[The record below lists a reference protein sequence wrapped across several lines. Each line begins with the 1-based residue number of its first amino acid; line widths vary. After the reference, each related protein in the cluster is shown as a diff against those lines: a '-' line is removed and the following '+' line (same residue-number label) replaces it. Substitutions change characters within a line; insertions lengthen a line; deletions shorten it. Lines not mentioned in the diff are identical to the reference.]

1 MSSNPIVPLR
11 RPVTLTDRL
20 ASELL
25 RRIDEGQL
33 LANHQLPTESQLSE
47 QFGVSRTVV
56 REAVSRLKSM
66 GRLVSRQGSGVFVAP
81 PDGARA
87 LAFDPSVL
95 GSLEAV
101 LQVVE
106 VRRVLEGEVCALAAE
121 RITAAKA
128 RQIRQALERLLA
140 AVEQGQDGVEE
151 DLAFHRSIARAAD
164 NPHFEHLLSFL
175 EQYQRDAMRVT
186 RANEAMHQDFM
197 KAVNR
202 EHEALALAISRG
214 DAAAARRAAIR
225 HMANAATRI
234 EKADPRAKQA
244 LKHLLDG
251 SAPNTRH

>member
-1 MSSNPIVPLR
+1 MPLPPLAPVSA
-11 RPVTLTDRL
+11 PVTLTDRV

-25 RRIDEGQL
+25 NRIEDGQL
-33 LANHQLPTESQLSE
+33 LANHQLPTEAQMSE

-56 REAVSRLKSM
+56 REAVNRLKSM

-81 PDGARA
+81 PHSARA
-87 LAFDPSVL
+87 LAFDPAVL

-121 RITAAKA
+121 RITEAKA

-151 DLAFHRSIARAAD
+151 DLALHRSIARAAD
-164 NPHFEHLLSFL
+164 NPHFEHLLGFL

-197 KAVNR
+197 RAVNR
-202 EHEALALAISRG
+202 EHEALVQAISRG
-214 DAAAARRAAIR
+214 DRAGARRAAIR

-244 LKHLLDG
+244 LKHLLG
-251 SAPNTRH
+251 HPAPTTRH

>member
-1 MSSNPIVPLR
+1 MPSPLIAPLR
-11 RPVTLTDRL
+11 APATLTDRV

-25 RRIDEGQL
+25 KRIDQGQL
-33 LANHQLPTESQLSE
+33 LANHRLPTESQMSE
-47 QFGVSRTVV
+47 RFGVSRTVV

-81 PDGARA
+81 THGARA
-87 LAFDPSVL
+87 LAFDPAVL
-95 GSLEAV
+95 GSMQAV

-106 VRRVLEGEVCALAAE
+106 VRRVLEGEVCALAAQ

-128 RQIRQALERLLA
+128 SQIRQALEHLLA
-140 AVEQGQDGVEE
+140 AVEQGQDGVDE

-186 RANEAMHQDFM
+186 RANEAMHHDFM

-202 EHEALALAISRG
+202 EHEALVRAISRG
-214 DAAAARRAAIR
+214 DAPGARRAAIR

-234 EKADPRAKQA
+234 EKADPQAKQV
-244 LKHLLDG
+244 LKRLLDR
-251 SAPNTRH
+251 SAPTPQH

>member
-1 MSSNPIVPLR
+1 MPPSLLNPVSAPL
-11 RPVTLTDRL
+11 TLTDRL

-25 RRIDEGQL
+25 KRIDQGQL
-33 LANHQLPTESQLSE
+33 LANHQLPTEAQMSE

-66 GRLVSRQGSGVFVAP
+66 GRLVTRQGSGIFVAP
-81 PDGARA
+81 PHSARA
-87 LAFDPSVL
+87 LAFDPAVI

-128 RQIRQALERLLA
+128 RQIRQALERLLI
-140 AVEQGQDGVEE
+140 AVKQGQDGVEE

-202 EHEALALAISRG
+202 EHEALVQAISRG
-214 DAAAARRAAIR
+214 DRAGARRAAIR
-225 HMANAATRI
+225 HMANAAARI
-234 EKADPRAKQA
+234 EKADPGARQA
-244 LKHLLDG
+244 LKHLLG
-251 SAPNTRH
+251 PSNPRARH